1 LFVGFMKDVLE
12 NCRLKSFFECDTSGV
27 VRGRGMCPTRERSE
41 IRKGVGKEAK
51 SEKKKTLEKTA

>member
-1 LFVGFMKDVLE
+1 MKDVLE